1 MDVMVQCEKDGMYKG
16 EVFYIP
22 IVIGDAKEHLFPN
35 GLYQTGIPFNE
46 DRGKDTDSAGNTVEF
61 RGYDIQENLC
71 EDNITRSCV
80 NVTNNYRIL
89 GIIVYDGVFNY

>member
-22 IVIGDAKEHLFPN
+22 IVIGDAKEHLFPD

-61 RGYDIQENLC
+61 RGYDIQENYVIFLTS
-71 EDNITRSCV
+71 IRRAQSIKLSPTSPQ
-80 NVTNNYRIL
+80 
-89 GIIVYDGVFNY
+89 

>member
-1 MDVMVQCEKDGMYKG
+1 MDVMVQCEKDGIYKG
-16 EVFYIP
+16 EIFYIP
-22 IVIGDAKEHLFPN
+22 IVIGDAKEHSYPD

-46 DRGKDTDSAGNTVEF
+46 TKESGFKSSKNTVEF
-61 RGYDIQENLC
+61 IGYDIQENLC

-80 NVTNNYRIL
+80 NVTNNNRIL